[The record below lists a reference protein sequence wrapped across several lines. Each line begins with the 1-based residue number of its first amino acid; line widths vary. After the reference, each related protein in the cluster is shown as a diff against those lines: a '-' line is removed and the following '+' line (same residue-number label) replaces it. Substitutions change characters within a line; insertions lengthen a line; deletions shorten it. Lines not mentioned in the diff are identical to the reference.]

1 MTKLLPFFIL
11 FMSTGIFSTISAAV
25 PATASSLM
33 QVDSLVPLRDSTQV
47 VQEDPAEKPSK
58 VAQISTLIALS
69 AAMSFLVIGF
79 QVRLAFAAIFV
90 LASAVAF
97 VSGLIALGLSKPKT
111 KQRRRAL
118 FAILLAPVLLGVAAL
133 IALSIGFA

>member
-1 MTKLLPFFIL
+1 MTKLIPFFIL
-11 FMSTGIFSTISAAV
+11 FMSTGIFSTVSAAV
-25 PATASSLM
+25 PAMPSSYI
-33 QVDSLVPLRDSTQV
+33 QADSLLPLRDSTQAA
-47 VQEDPAEKPSK
+47 QIDPAEKPSK

-97 VSGLIALGLSKPKT
+97 VSGLIALGLSKRKT

-118 FAILLAPVLLGVAAL
+118 FAVLLAPVLLGVAAL
-133 IALSIGFA
+133 IVLSIGFA